1 MLHFLRQ
8 SMAAIW
14 TRLNRR
20 RGGARNG
27 SRDLDLGLQVVDG
40 DVTRRQVKLTASR
53 RATHLAVLGKTG
65 SGKSSLLR
73 HLCAQDI
80 ANDRGFLFFD
90 LHGDATPFLL
100 RTINAR
106 ERRLRRH
113 LSDKMVLIEPAD
125 PFVSVG
131 LNPLE
136 LPSPPDFVRIAEF
149 AELLKERWALDSFG
163 PRTDELLRNTLY
175 ALAANGL
182 TLMELGPFL
191 MNRAFR
197 LVCLKQVEN
206 SEIRSYFESRYD
218 PVSDPMQAVMR
229 EPILNKVS
237 AFTADTRFRHIVGQ
251 VHSTF
256 SMREAL
262 DEGYWV
268 IVDLDKGRLGDQALT
283 FGSLLLTVLKNALF
297 SRKRRTLFTVYCD
310 EIQNFVAFHGGIETM
325 LSEARKFGVALVTA
339 NQFLDQYPREMRAA
353 ILAVGSH
360 AFFQLSSADAGQVAH
375 ALDDGRRLIELLKNL
390 PPRHFIA
397 KSGTERW
404 REVKV
409 PPVSTP
415 DVDPSDLL
423 NRSRY
428 RFGRPRVL
436 IEREIAER
444 RRQADRT
451 PDEILHDWA

>member
-1 MLHFLRQ
+1 MTHLIRQ
-8 SMAAIW
+8 VMAAIW
-14 TRLNRR
+14 NRISR

-27 SRDLDLGLQVVDG
+27 GGNLDFGLRVVDG
-40 DVTRRQVKLTASR
+40 DVTRRHVTFTAVR
-53 RATHLAVLGKTG
+53 RAMHLAVLGKTG

-73 HLCAQDI
+73 YLCAQDI
-80 ANDRGFLFFD
+80 EADRGFLFFD

-113 LSDKMVLIEPAD
+113 LSDKLVLIEPAD

-136 LPSPPDFVRIAEF
+136 QAGPPDFVRIAEF
-149 AELLKERWALDSFG
+149 AELLKDRWALDRFG
-163 PRTDELLRNTLY
+163 ARTDELLRNTLF
-175 ALAANGL
+175 ALAANSL
-182 TLMELGPFL
+182 TLMELGPYL
-191 MNRAFR
+191 TNRAFR
-197 LVCLKQVEN
+197 IACLKQVGN
-206 SEIRSYFESRYD
+206 PEIRSYFETRYD

-237 AFTADTRFRHIVGQ
+237 AFTADPRFRHIVGQ
-251 VHSTF
+251 ARSTF
-256 SMREAL
+256 SMRETL

-268 IVDLDKGRLGDQALT
+268 IVNLDKGRLGDQALT

-297 SRKRRTLFTVYCD
+297 SRKRRSLFTVYCD

-353 ILAVGSH
+353 ILAVGTQ

-375 ALDDGRRLIELLKNL
+375 ALDDGRRLTELLKNL
-390 PPRHFIA
+390 PPRHFIV

-409 PPVSTP
+409 PQVSTP
-415 DVDPSDLL
+415 DVKPDDLL

-428 RFGRPRVL
+428 RFGRARSI
-436 IEREIAER
+436 IEREIEARRIKAER
-444 RRQADRT
+444 S